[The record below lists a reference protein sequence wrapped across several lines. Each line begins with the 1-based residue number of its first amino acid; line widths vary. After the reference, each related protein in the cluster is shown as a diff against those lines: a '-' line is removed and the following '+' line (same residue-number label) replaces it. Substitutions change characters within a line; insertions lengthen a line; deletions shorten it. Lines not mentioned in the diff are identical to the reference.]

1 MTSPVID
8 PGALETL
15 ILQVRGVLAGR
26 IVLDDSQEID
36 EIHVVGSPERN
47 PKQIVRDIES
57 ALFVR
62 GGIRVN
68 HRKISLVQLLE
79 SSIRP
84 TIERVRLVEIKR
96 SVVEGYDT
104 IAVTLA
110 FGSRTIEGVS
120 QVDGHAPSGGQTQSV
135 SYQEAEAA
143 ANATLTAIHELV
155 TVPSQMV
162 IDHVQHQP
170 LGKLEICLVLVTRT
184 ETDITESMLGVSIV
198 RKDPLMAVVRAVLDA
213 VNRRLPYLTGQ
224 T

>member
-8 PGALETL
+8 TGALETL
-15 ILQVRGVLAGR
+15 ILQIRGVLAGR
-26 IVLDDSQEID
+26 IVLDDSQQID

-96 SVVEGYDT
+96 SAEDGRDLIV
-104 IAVTLA
+104 VTLA
-110 FGSRTIEGVS
+110 FGSRTIEGTS
-120 QVDGHAPSGGQTQSV
+120 WIEGGAQAREQAQND
-135 SYQEAEAA
+135 QEAEAA
-143 ANATLTAIHELV
+143 ANATLAAIHELV
-155 TVPSQMV
+155 IVSSQLA
-162 IDHVQHQP
+162 IEHVQQQP

-198 RKDPLMAVVRAVLDA
+198 RRDPLMAVVRAVLDA

>member
-135 SYQEAEAA
+135 SYQEA
-143 ANATLTAIHELV
+143 
-155 TVPSQMV
+155 
-162 IDHVQHQP
+162 
-170 LGKLEICLVLVTRT
+170 
-184 ETDITESMLGVSIV
+184 ITESMLGVSIV